1 MSLSTLTDLVDKH
14 SRTALAC
21 IGVAGCVAIYAD
33 FRCVVNKQLEGYEK
47 ISATIVT
54 LTAEVKETVSAVK
67 ENSIRLEH
75 LEREHESARKEENQK
90 L

>member
-1 MSLSTLTDLVDKH
+1 MNLSTLADLVDKH

-21 IGVAGCVAIYAD
+21 IGVAGCVSIYAD

-47 ISATIVT
+47 ISAAIVT
-54 LTAEVKETVSAVK
+54 LTDEVKKTEVAVR

-75 LEREHESARKEENQK
+75 LEREHEATRKEE
-90 L
+90 